1 MRDFD
6 REQRLS
12 LSGTW
17 QLCWQDTGAKTIE
30 TEDAL
35 WKTAVNCRV
44 PGDVHIALTEAG
56 VIDDPLVDVNSEKCR
71 WMEEKEFW
79 YKKIFVVPER
89 FLQDKTE
96 LVFDGLDLTADIWLN
111 GRYIGSHNNAFTSKV
126 IDISGDVTEGEN
138 TLIVRIDDGVHG
150 VKDKPLELMKYS
162 WNAEQP
168 YRAWMRKPQFV
179 YGWDWT
185 IWLPSCGI
193 WKDVSIC
200 TYHAAIVR
208 DVLVEN
214 AYESGSIATAEEITL
229 SVTAAIEFLQ
239 PGEYVLSC
247 EARTDGRYEESVCVA
262 ENTMGITVPHVTK
275 KGDKRSG
282 QGTKYTLKLRIPNP
296 KLWWP
301 NGAGVQ
307 YRYELVLTLR
317 DAAGNS
323 LQTLQKK
330 HGIRSVALREETLDE
345 KSKGFTFMIN
355 DTPIF
360 AKGANHVPADCFPG
374 RITDAK
380 NRSLLRA
387 AAEANMN
394 MIRVWGGG
402 IYESDAF
409 MDTCDELGIMVWHD
423 FMFACAYYPDYV
435 PEFYEEIRTE
445 ATENIVRL
453 RGHVSLVGW
462 SGNNEIQE
470 MYLAAKNSGK
480 EFPWYGGRLYE
491 ELLPGLVKELCPDRI
506 YRESSPF
513 GGEEPTSYDMGDQHT
528 WHFTHRPNW
537 EHYLDLWRFT
547 DFDFKF
553 LSEFGIIGAMNLES
567 ARKCISEKALY
578 RNSPEWIHHTNTSS
592 EHQLLD
598 IFVDKYFG
606 LPKDITLQD
615 FILKSQ
621 VLQAELMRHVYDEL
635 RSRKFRCSGVLLWTL
650 SDSYG
655 INNWSVIDYYL
666 GKRPLYYYMKRF
678 LAPVNVSFMGYEV
691 QTFDGMKGYRDYY
704 AGEVTPIEVLVTGDV
719 LYELPVQTE
728 WKVQTF
734 DGQILLAGKA
744 TSTLPANS
752 VVKAAEVDIKEIK
765 DTFVPEETY
774 LYARVIKE
782 GEVLSENRYF
792 FAPYGKLDL
801 QEAKI
806 EVNRRTR
813 SEKETELIIKADTF
827 VWMLHLTTPDGV
839 LYSDNDF
846 DLLPGEEKRITVIKE
861 SLGAFEPEFHSLNP
875 DLTVKLICK

>member
-1 MRDFD
+1 MRDYNI
-6 REQRLS
+6 EQILP
-12 LSGTW
+12 LSGVW
-17 QLCWQDTGAKTIE
+17 KLCWQNTGVKTIGS
-30 TEDAL
+30 EDAL
-35 WKTAVNCRV
+35 WKTAVDCMV

-56 VIDDPLVDVNSEKCR
+56 VIDDPLVDVNSEKCK

-79 YKKIFVVPER
+79 YKKIFVVPEG
-89 FLQDKTE
+89 FMQDKTE

-111 GRYIGSHNNAFTSKV
+111 GRYIGSHNNAFTRKV
-126 IDISGDVTEGEN
+126 IDISGDLAEGEN

-150 VKDKPLELMKYS
+150 VKDKPLDLMKYS

-185 IWLPSCGI
+185 IWMPSCGI
-193 WKDVSIC
+193 WKGVSIC
-200 TYHAAIVR
+200 TYHAATVR
-208 DVLVEN
+208 NVLVES
-214 AYESGSIATAEEITL
+214 AYESGSITTAKEITL
-229 SVTAAIEFLQ
+229 SVTADVEFMQ
-239 PGEYVLSC
+239 SGEYMLSC
-247 EARTDGRYEESVCVA
+247 EARTDGRYEEAVCVA
-262 ENTMGITVPHVTK
+262 DNTIGITVPYVMK
-275 KGDKRSG
+275 KGDEGSG
-282 QGTKYTLKLRIPNP
+282 QETKYTLKLKIPNP

-301 NGAGVQ
+301 NGAGAQ

-317 DAAGNS
+317 DVAGNI

-330 HGIRSVALREETLDE
+330 HGIRSVALREAILDK

-374 RITDAK
+374 RITDEK
-380 NRSLLRA
+380 NRKLLQA
-387 AAEANMN
+387 AADANMN

-423 FMFACAYYPDYV
+423 FMFACAYYPDHV

-445 ATENIVRL
+445 ATENILRL
-453 RGHVSLVGW
+453 RGYASLVGW

-567 ARKCISEKALY
+567 AKKCISEKALY
-578 RNSPEWIHHTNTSS
+578 RNSQEWIHHTNTSS
-592 EHQLLD
+592 EHKLLD

-606 LPKDITLQD
+606 LEEEMPLQE
-615 FILKSQ
+615 FVLKSQ

-666 GKRPLYYYMKRF
+666 GKRPLYYYMRRF

-691 QTFDGMKGYRDYY
+691 QTFDGMAGYRDYY
-704 AGEVTPIEVLVTGDV
+704 AKEVKPIELLITSD
-719 LYELPVQTE
+719 LLTELLVQTE
-728 WKVQTF
+728 YRVQTF
-734 DGQILLAGKA
+734 DGKLLMDGKVN
-744 TSTLPANS
+744 SVLPANR
-752 VVKAAEVDIKEIK
+752 VMKVAEVDITEIK
-765 DTFVPEETY
+765 DSFVPEETY
-774 LYARVIKE
+774 LYAKVTAN

-792 FAPYGKLDL
+792 FAPYGKLAL
-801 QEAKI
+801 RKANVEMQVEAI
-806 EVNRRTR
+806 
-813 SEKETELIIKADTF
+813 SEEESEITVKADTF
-827 VWMLHLTTPDGV
+827 VWMLHFATPDGV
-839 LYSDNDF
+839 EFSDNDF
-846 DLLPGEEKRITVIKE
+846 DLLPGEKKRITVLKE

-875 DLTVKLICK
+875 SLIINMI